1 MFYDTGGLEERV
13 NNMEDAAM
21 INKMLKSRKQKGFT
35 LVELLVV
42 VVIIGI
48 LAAIALP
55 NFISAQSKAKE
66 SSVKGN
72 MRTSQIA
79 AESYATDYG
88 GAYPATVG
96 AAYESYFPGG
106 GNDGATA
113 GNPLTNPFTNKTGFP
128 QAGSAMAPTDIVT
141 NRTKSGVAITGG
153 DSGIQYSIINSGSTQ
168 VGYAIMGAKADG
180 TGVSSTSPSTTLV
193 LSNM

>member
-1 MFYDTGGLEERV
+1 MLNR
-13 NNMEDAAM
+13 
-21 INKMLKSRKQKGFT
+21 MLKNTKQKGFT

-55 NFISAQSKAKE
+55 NFISAQNKAKE

-79 AESYATDYG
+79 AESYATDYAG
-88 GAYPATVG
+88 TYPAAVDTS
-96 AAYESYFPGG
+96 YESYFPGG
-106 GNDGATA
+106 GNDGQTA

-128 QAGSAMAPTDIVT
+128 NAGAGYTSAGIATA
-141 NRTKSGVAITGG
+141 RTQSGVSVSGGNAGIEYDPVSTGG
-153 DSGIQYSIINSGSTQ
+153 TQ
-168 VGYAIMGAKADG
+168 IGYCILGAKADG
-180 TGVSSTSPSTTLV
+180 TGVSSTAPSTTLI

>member
-1 MFYDTGGLEERV
+1 MPKDTTQNVVAEFSGGIYMNRL
-13 NNMEDAAM
+13 
-21 INKMLKSRKQKGFT
+21 RKLGGFT

-55 NFISAQSKAKE
+55 NFISAQNKAKE
-66 SSVKGN
+66 ASVKGN

-88 GAYPATVG
+88 GVYPGTV
-96 AAYESYFPGG
+96 ASAYESYFPGG

-113 GNPLTNPFTNKTGFP
+113 GNPLTNPFTNATGFP
-128 QAGSAMAPTDIVT
+128 NGGTTVISSAMIATD
-141 NRTKSGVAITGG
+141 RTKSGITVAGG
-153 DSGIQYSIINSGSTQ
+153 AAGIEYDPVSTNSN
-168 VGYAIMGAKADG
+168 VIGYGILGDRADG
-180 TGVSSTSPSTTLV
+180 TGVQSTAPGTTLI